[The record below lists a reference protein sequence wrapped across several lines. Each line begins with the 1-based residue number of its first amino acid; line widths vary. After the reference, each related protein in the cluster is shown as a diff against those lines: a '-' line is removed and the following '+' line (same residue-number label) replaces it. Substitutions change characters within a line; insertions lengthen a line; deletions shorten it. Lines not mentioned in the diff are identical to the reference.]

1 MGRFAFSLTRAA
13 AFTNSSCT
21 PGLLDSGKEP
31 VAAMIR
37 NAGATFGLTALAC
50 VLVMYAGA
58 VRADEAVTIAITI
71 KDHTFDP
78 AEVHA
83 PAGKPISI
91 SVKNLDAIAAEFESD
106 ALHVEKVVPPGREV
120 VVRVRPLEP
129 GRYNFLD
136 DFHRATQGVLV
147 VP

>member
-1 MGRFAFSLTRAA
+1 MTRNARAIFGLAVLASLFFAYAGTVSA
-13 AFTNSSCT
+13 
-21 PGLLDSGKEP
+21 DEP
-31 VAAMIR
+31 VA
-37 NAGATFGLTALAC
+37 
-50 VLVMYAGA
+50 
-58 VRADEAVTIAITI
+58 IAITI
-71 KDHTFDP
+71 KDHKFDP

-83 PAGKPISI
+83 PAGKPIAL

-106 ALHVEKVVPPGREV
+106 ALHVEKVVPPGREA

-129 GRYNFLD
+129 GRYNFFD